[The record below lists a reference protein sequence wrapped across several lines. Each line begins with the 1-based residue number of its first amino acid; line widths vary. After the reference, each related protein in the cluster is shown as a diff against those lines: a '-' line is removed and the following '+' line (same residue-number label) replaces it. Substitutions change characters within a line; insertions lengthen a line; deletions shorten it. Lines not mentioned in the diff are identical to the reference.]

1 MDQNGLVP
9 ENHMEA
15 FRLLAK
21 LRLLTLVGYEDG
33 ELIWCGPGHKWD
45 ELEVEEE
52 SILRENEINKALK
65 TI

>member
-1 MDQNGLVP
+1 
-9 ENHMEA
+9 MEA